1 MMGVKQF
8 NASYDKQEDRIF
20 FRFNTQEQ
28 SEFRFWLTL
37 FITKNILSA
46 IDQLVTKSLEKK
58 HNAQIAQVIHEFQD
72 EAIAK
77 TTDLKAPYEGAQTF
91 PLGEAPI
98 LVTGFSV
105 AEKDEIFFFTFNLIG
120 GKSVNMQLPATATQ
134 SMALLL
140 RTLGSANNHWHVG
153 FELPVLDG
161 KQENLDDLLLQVTKK
176 QVH

>member
-1 MMGVKQF
+1 MGVKQF

-37 FITKNILSA
+37 FITKSILSA
-46 IDQLVTKSLEKK
+46 IDQLITKSLEKT
-58 HNAQIAQVIHEFQD
+58 HNTQIAQVIHEFQD

-77 TTDLKAPYEGAQTF
+77 TTDLKTPYEGAQTY

-98 LVTGFSV
+98 LVTGFTIS
-105 AEKDEIFFFTFNLIG
+105 EKEGAFSFAFNLLG
-120 GKSVNMQLPATATQ
+120 GQSVNMQLATAATQ

-140 RTLGSANNHWHVG
+140 KKLGSANAHWYLGPDMIGPMGDAQMSEITHV
-153 FELPVLDG
+153 
-161 KQENLDDLLLQVTKK
+161 NK

>member
-1 MMGVKQF
+1 MGVKQF

-28 SEFRFWLTL
+28 TEFRFWLTL

-46 IDQLVTKSLEKK
+46 IDQLITKSLEKT
-58 HNAQIAQVIHEFQD
+58 HNSQIAQVIHEFQG

-77 TTDLKAPYEGAQTF
+77 STNLKAPYEGAQTY

-98 LVTGFSV
+98 LVTGFSIG
-105 AEKDEIFFFTFNLIG
+105 EKDGTFSFAFNLLG
-120 GKSVNMQLPATATQ
+120 GQSVNVQLATAATQ

-140 RTLGSANNHWHVG
+140 RKLGAANAHWSLGSDLHVPLSDT
-153 FELPVLDG
+153 LPSEKTIPNKL
-161 KQENLDDLLLQVTKK
+161 
-176 QVH
+176 VH

>member
-1 MMGVKQF
+1 MGVKQF

-28 SEFRFWLTL
+28 TEFRFWLTL

-46 IDQLVTKSLEKK
+46 IDQLITKSLEQK
-58 HNAQIAQVIHEFQD
+58 HNTQIAQVIHEFQD

-77 TTDLKAPYEGAQTF
+77 TTNLKTPYEGAQSY
-91 PLGEAPI
+91 PLGEVPI

-105 AEKDEIFFFTFNLIG
+105 SEKEGTFSFAFNLMG
-120 GKSVNMQLPATATQ
+120 GKSVNMQLASAATQ

-140 RTLGSANNHWHVG
+140 RKLGSANSHW
-153 FELPVLDG
+153 
-161 KQENLDDLLLQVTKK
+161 NLGIDLLGPISDSQMPEMTNLNKL
-176 QVH
+176 VH

>member
-1 MMGVKQF
+1 MGVKQF

-46 IDQLVTKSLEKK
+46 IDQLITKSLEQK
-58 HNAQIAQVIHEFQD
+58 HNTQIAQVIHEFQD

-77 TTDLKAPYEGAQTF
+77 TTNLKAPYEGAQSY
-91 PLGEAPI
+91 PLGEVPI
-98 LVTGFSV
+98 LVTGFTVS
-105 AEKDEIFFFTFNLIG
+105 EKEGTFSFAFKLMG
-120 GKSVNMQLPATATQ
+120 GKSVNMQLASAATQ

-140 RTLGSANNHWHVG
+140 RKLGSANTHWSLG
-153 FELPVLDG
+153 S
-161 KQENLDDLLLQVTKK
+161 DLLGTINDSQMPEITNLNKL
-176 QVH
+176 VH

>member
-1 MMGVKQF
+1 MGVKQF

-28 SEFRFWLTL
+28 TEFRFWLTL

-46 IDQLVTKSLEKK
+46 IDQLITKSLEKT
-58 HNAQIAQVIHEFQD
+58 HNSQIAQVIHEFQG

-77 TTDLKAPYEGAQTF
+77 STNLKAPYEGAQTY

-105 AEKDEIFFFTFNLIG
+105 SEKDGTFSFAFNLLG
-120 GKSVNMQLPATATQ
+120 GQSVNVQLATPATQ

-140 RTLGSANNHWHVG
+140 RKLGAANAHWSLGSDLHVPLSDT
-153 FELPVLDG
+153 LPSEKTIPNKL
-161 KQENLDDLLLQVTKK
+161 
-176 QVH
+176 VH